1 MIVFQSLRTRLLIT
15 YILIT
20 GLVLALVG
28 ISFLL
33 FLLNNPVFTQLT
45 YYKLENVADSL
56 RDGLSTRGLTSSN
69 VELLQAGV
77 KQVDNRFNVR
87 AIIVGP
93 RGEILVDS
101 RGGEDLTAGGAFVN
115 LTQNEGPWRGEFR
128 DGSNTP
134 WLWIGTS
141 INPERT
147 LILAVPRP
155 RVLSFRTYA
164 GDVLRPI
171 LQAGAIGL
179 LLSILLAWLVSRW
192 VAAPLQ
198 GMSKAALA
206 VADGDYRQTLPLN
219 GPQEVQ
225 DLANS
230 FNSMVQKVQTSQ
242 QVQRDFLANVSHELK
257 TPLTSIQGF
266 AQAMLDGAVED
277 GKARDDAAR
286 VIFDESDRLRRLVED
301 LLDLARIDAGQIE
314 FKRQPVDLRTLV
326 SSVVDKLVLP
336 AKEKGVILEKRLDQL
351 PPMIG
356 DGDRLAQV
364 FTNLV
369 DNAIKHTPTG
379 RKVIVR
385 GDQAQGWISIHVDDS
400 GAGIPSEDLSRI
412 FERFYQVDKAR
423 RGGKDR
429 GVGLGLAISRQIV
442 DAHGGRIVAQSVVGK
457 GSRFTVQLPIVR
469 PDDETLI
476 HGSL

>member
-1 MIVFQSLRTRLLIT
+1 VFRSLRTRLLIT
-15 YILIT
+15 YFLIT
-20 GLVLALVG
+20 GLVLAIVG

-33 FLLNNPVFTQLT
+33 ILLNNPVFTQLT
-45 YYKLENVADSL
+45 YYRLENVSNTL
-56 RDGLSTRGLTSSN
+56 KDGLNSRGLASPDI
-69 VELLQAGV
+69 ERLQEGV
-77 KQVDNRFNVR
+77 KQIDSRFNVR
-87 AIIVGP
+87 AIILGP
-93 RGEILVDS
+93 GNEVLVDS
-101 RGGEDLTAGGAFVN
+101 RSEEGR
-115 LTQNEGPWRGEFR
+115 NEGESINDLSLSEESLQGEFR
-128 DGSNTP
+128 DGSNVR
-134 WLWIGTS
+134 WLWVGTPL
-141 INPERT
+141 NAGRT
-147 LILAVPRP
+147 LILAAPRP
-155 RVLSFRTYA
+155 RLLSFREYA

-179 LLSILLAWLVSRW
+179 VVSILLAWLVSRW

-206 VADGDYRQTLPLN
+206 VADGDYRQTLQLN

-225 DLANS
+225 NLASS
-230 FNSMVQKVQTSQ
+230 FNAMVDKVQTSQ
-242 QVQRDFLANVSHELK
+242 QIQRDFLANVSHELK

-266 AQAMLDGAVED
+266 AQAMLDGAVAD
-277 GKARDDAAR
+277 GEARNHAAG
-286 VIFDESDRLRRLVED
+286 VIFEESDRLRRLVED

-314 FKRQPVDLRTLV
+314 FKRQPVDMSALLGR
-326 SSVVDKLVLP
+326 VVDKLVLP
-336 AKEKGVILEKRLDQL
+336 AKEKGVVLESRLREL

-369 DNAIKHTPTG
+369 DNAIKHTPMG
-379 RKVIVR
+379 RKVVVH
-385 GDQAQGWISIHVDDS
+385 GDASQGWISIHVDDS
-400 GAGIPSEDLSRI
+400 GAGIPNEDLSRI

-442 DAHGGRIVAQSVVGK
+442 ETHGGRIVAQSSVGK

-469 PDDETLI
+469 PDDETLV
-476 HGSL
+476 HGSS

>member
-1 MIVFQSLRTRLLIT
+1 MFRSLRTRLLIT
-15 YILIT
+15 YFLIT
-20 GLVLALVG
+20 GLVLAIVG

-33 FLLNNPVFTQLT
+33 ILLNNPVFTQLT
-45 YYKLENVADSL
+45 YYKLENNVNAL
-56 RDGLSTRGLTSSN
+56 KDGLTSRGLTSPDL
-69 VELLQAGV
+69 ERLQEGV
-77 KQVDNRFNVR
+77 KQIDSRFNVR
-87 AIIVGP
+87 TIILGP
-93 RGEILVDS
+93 ENEVLADS
-101 RGGEDLTAGGAFVN
+101 RSREGLEEEELLNSLA
-115 LTQNEGPWRGEFR
+115 LNEGPLRGEFL
-128 DGSNTP
+128 DGSKLR
-134 WLWIGTS
+134 WLWVGTPL
-141 INPERT
+141 NAGRM
-147 LILAVPRP
+147 LILAAPRP
-155 RVLSFRTYA
+155 RLLSFREYA
-164 GDVLRPI
+164 GDVIRPI

-179 LLSILLAWLVSRW
+179 LVSILLAWLVSRW

-206 VADGDYRQTLPLN
+206 VADGDYRQRLQLN
-219 GPQEVQ
+219 GPQEVRN
-225 DLANS
+225 LANS
-230 FNSMVQKVQTSQ
+230 FNAMVDKVQTSQ
-242 QVQRDFLANVSHELK
+242 QIQRDFLANVSHELK

-266 AQAMLDGAVED
+266 AQAMLDGAVDD
-277 GKARDDAAR
+277 GDTRNHAAG
-286 VIFDESDRLRRLVED
+286 VIFEESDRLRRLVED

-314 FKRQPVDLRTLV
+314 FKRQPVDLSALLRR
-326 SSVVDKLVLP
+326 VVDKLVLP
-336 AKEKGVILEKRLDQL
+336 AKEKGVLLESRLGEL

-379 RKVIVR
+379 RKVVVH
-385 GDQAQGWISIHVDDS
+385 GDASQGWISIHVDDS

-442 DAHGGRIVAQSVVGK
+442 ESHGGRIVAQSSVGK

-469 PDDETLI
+469 PDDETLV
-476 HGSL
+476 HASS

>member
-1 MIVFQSLRTRLLIT
+1 MFRSLRTRLLIT
-15 YILIT
+15 YFLIT

-33 FLLNNPVFTQLT
+33 FLLNNPLLTQLT
-45 YYKLENVADSL
+45 YYRLENVVDSL
-56 RDGLSTRGLTSSN
+56 RDGLNTRELTSPDLDPLRDRVNQIDS
-69 VELLQAGV
+69 
-77 KQVDNRFNVR
+77 RFNVR
-87 AIIVGP
+87 AIIMGP
-93 RGEILVDS
+93 SGEILVDS
-101 RGGEDLTAGGAFVN
+101 RSGEGLKTEDDFSN
-115 LTQNEGPWRGEFR
+115 LGQSETPARGEFR
-128 DGSNTP
+128 DGSNVR
-134 WLWIGTS
+134 WLWVGVPF
-141 INPERT
+141 NAGRT

-155 RVLSFRTYA
+155 RLFSFRESA

-179 LLSILLAWLVSRW
+179 LVSILLAWLISRW

-198 GMSKAALA
+198 GMSKAAMA
-206 VADGDYRQTLPLN
+206 VADGDYRQTLKLN

-225 DLANS
+225 NLAQS
-230 FNSMVQKVQTSQ
+230 FNAMVDKVQTSQ
-242 QVQRDFLANVSHELK
+242 QIQRDFLANVSHELK

-266 AQAMLDGAVED
+266 AQALLDGAVEEAE
-277 GKARDDAAR
+277 ARDHAAR
-286 VIFDESDRLRRLVED
+286 VIFEESDRLRRLVED

-314 FKRQPVDLRTLV
+314 FKRQPIDLQALLG
-326 SSVVDKLVLP
+326 SVVDKLILP
-336 AKEKGVILEKRLDQL
+336 AKEKGVVLENRLEAF
-351 PPMIG
+351 PTMIG

-369 DNAIKHTPTG
+369 DNAIKHTPSD
-379 RKVIVR
+379 RKVIVH
-385 GDQAQGWISIHVDDS
+385 GNAAQGWISIHVDDS
-400 GAGIPSEDLSRI
+400 GSGIPGEDLSRI

-442 DAHGGRIVAQSVVGK
+442 EAHGGRIVAQSTIGK

-476 HGSL
+476 HGSM